1 VNSREKF
8 LATMNFGKFPPPYW
22 EFGYWAKTIRR
33 WYKEGLPQMDG
44 IPPEIP
50 SGVSVG
56 KFLHQAGKLKCR
68 DLEKVVKIDKPGML
82 FPVKS
87 WLFPGYEVE
96 VMEEFKDGS
105 KIIIDSSGVKKRVSK
120 ENDSIPEYLDWPV
133 RTREDWEKFKI
144 ERLNPKT
151 PGRYP
156 DNLNSLVAS
165 YENRDFP
172 LWMGGEVGFFGPLR
186 SLLGEVTLFT
196 SYYDQPVLIKDM
208 IDYLVDF
215 WIEVYYPVL
224 SAIKPDFFLMWE
236 DMCYKTGPLISPETF
251 REFMLPAYKKFTSFL
266 RRNGVHN
273 ILVDTDGNCWKLIPL
288 FIEGGVTG
296 ITPMEVAAGMDVVQV
311 RKKFPRLQMT
321 GGIDKRVLAR
331 DRSSIDKEL
340 GKIPYMLKC
349 GGYIP
354 HVDHLIPPDVPFDNF
369 IYYRKRLERMVK
381 ENYK

>member
-1 VNSREKF
+1 
-8 LATMNFGKFPPPYW
+8 
-22 EFGYWAKTIRR
+22 
-33 WYKEGLPQMDG
+33 
-44 IPPEIP
+44 
-50 SGVSVG
+50 
-56 KFLHQAGKLKCR
+56 
-68 DLEKVVKIDKPGML
+68 ML

-87 WLFPGYEVE
+87 WVFPEYEVE
-96 VMEEFKDGS
+96 VMEKFKDGS
-105 KIIIDSSGVKKRVSK
+105 KIIIDGSGVKKRVGK

-133 RTREDWEKFKI
+133 KTREDWERFKI

-156 DNLNSLVAS
+156 DNLNSLVES

-172 LWMGGEVGFFGPLR
+172 LWMGGGVGFFGPLR
-186 SLLGEVTLFT
+186 SLLGEVALLT

-215 WIEVYYPVL
+215 WIEVYCSL
-224 SAIKPDFFLMWE
+224 FLRIKPDFFLMWE
-236 DMCYKTGPLISPETF
+236 DMCYKTGSLISPETF
-251 REFMLPAYKKFTSFL
+251 REFMLPAYKRFTSFL
-266 RRNGVHN
+266 KNNGVRN
-273 ILVDTDGNCWKLIPL
+273 IMVDTDGNCCELIPL

-296 ITPMEVAAGMDVVQV
+296 ICPMEVAAGMDVVEV
-311 RKKFPRLQMT
+311 RKKFSRLQMT

-340 GKIPYMLKC
+340 ESKIPYMLKC

-369 IYYRKRLERMVK
+369 IYYKKRLERMVK